1 MDRDNPSI
9 HEIIKNRR
17 SVRKYSSKP
26 IPGEVLKRLKHAL
39 RFAPSACNLQ
49 PWKFIFVTDDNL
61 KTELSCIAN
70 NQSFIAEAP
79 LIVVACGYP
88 GKAYKRMGGCKNSV
102 DIDIA
107 IALDHLTLAAAS
119 EGLGT
124 CWIGAFKEEQVK
136 HLLGVPKNAVIT
148 AMMPVGYPV
157 SSNLIHP
164 VSENQR
170 KPESE
175 IFRTNYYKKSKN

>member
-1 MDRDNPSI
+1 MVSI

-17 SVRKYSSKP
+17 SVRQYSSKP
-26 IPGEVLKRLKHAL
+26 ISDKVLKRLKNAL

-49 PWKFIFVTDDNL
+49 PRKFIFITDDNL
-61 KTELSCIAN
+61 KTKLSGIAN

-79 LIVVACGYP
+79 LVIVACGYLD
-88 GKAYKRMGGCKNSV
+88 KAYKEMGGYKNSV
-102 DIDIA
+102 DIDVA

-119 EGLGT
+119 EGIGT
-124 CWIGAFKEEQVK
+124 CWIGDFNEEQVK
-136 HLLGVPKNAVIT
+136 HLLGVPKNVAIT

-157 SSNLIHP
+157 SSSLMHS
-164 VSENQR
+164 VSEKQR

-175 IFRTNYYKKSKN
+175 IFCTDYYKKR